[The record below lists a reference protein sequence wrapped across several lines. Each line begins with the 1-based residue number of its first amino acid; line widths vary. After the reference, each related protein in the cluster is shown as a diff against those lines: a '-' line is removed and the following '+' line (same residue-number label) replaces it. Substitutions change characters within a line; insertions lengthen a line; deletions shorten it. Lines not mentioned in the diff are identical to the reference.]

1 MKSVNERRV
10 SLDSNSAFCWAS
22 RSCTF
27 APRSL
32 GDSPQAERTPASTIT
47 EMVCGLDILLRPYFS
62 SVKICGYTMY
72 IVHKNEPN
80 KIVRTL
86 SAKDNSLLLQRVIGG
101 VSSSVDPSL
110 KDLLVSLHEEGVW
123 VICSCRPDLPIES
136 QPALA
141 VVKRAGTYFLRN
153 LPSREEH
160 KGCRFSYVRS
170 APWLA
175 EGGTAESVAD
185 DDGEILGIASIQ
197 RKLMKRAG
205 WFGYDQEWTFLSAI
219 EAVDAESAHVT
230 VGGAALKGRLS
241 QSGKELFR
249 SPGEAFG
256 LCVVHEVDWSGLQ
269 LTRLERQFR
278 LTRRFEGGIVPAQP
292 GVSVSEG
299 PFLAFIAPLR
309 EGYFAASVL
318 PVLSSRVP
326 VPVLSDGERSI
337 ARLLV
342 DYSDWLFKQGIDLSF
357 RKVSD
362 GSGFAPGFLITSG
375 DVEVALRFGDEKDV
389 QISEGVITV
398 PSDSDW
404 GALDG
409 PGRALKRVIRENLL
423 MGEKEKGDQ

>member
-1 MKSVNERRV
+1 
-10 SLDSNSAFCWAS
+10 
-22 RSCTF
+22 
-27 APRSL
+27 
-32 GDSPQAERTPASTIT
+32 
-47 EMVCGLDILLRPYFS
+47 
-62 SVKICGYTMY
+62 MY
-72 IVHKNEPN
+72 IVHKSEPN

-101 VSSSVDPSL
+101 ASSSVDPGL

-153 LPSREEH
+153 LPSREGH
-160 KGCRFSYVRS
+160 KDCRFSYVRS

-175 EGGTAESVAD
+175 EGETVEGDAAESVAGSD
-185 DDGEILGIASIQ
+185 SEILGIASIH
-197 RKLMKRAG
+197 RKLLKRAG
-205 WFGYDQEWTFLSAI
+205 WSGYDQEWTFLSAI
-219 EAVDAESAHVT
+219 EAVDTESAHVT
-230 VGGAALKGRLS
+230 VGGAVLKGRLS

-256 LCVVHEVDWSGLQ
+256 LCVVHEVDWSGHQ
-269 LTRLERQFR
+269 LTRVERQLS

-292 GVSVSEG
+292 GISVSEG
-299 PFLAFIAPLR
+299 PFLAFIAPLS

-342 DYSDWLFKQGIDLSF
+342 DYSDWLFKQGIDISF

-375 DVEVALRFGDEKDV
+375 DVEVALRFGNERDV

-423 MGEKEKGDQ
+423 MGEKEKGDH